1 MSRFRTLQKTVSKS
15 KHYLIDLQHIKC
27 IFAQYLSKF
36 SETYF
41 EHPTFQGVI
50 TFRHVN
56 PGCRCACPGHSMC
69 SIGPSARPCY
79 IRKLSKELSPHV
91 QGVTGFRIARDSSN
105 SKPLWNCPLMCKGLQ
120 TFVLHA
126 MAPTQSFNG
135 YVHILTLFAI
145 EEEVERELI
154 FAV

>member
-1 MSRFRTLQKTVSKS
+1 ML
-15 KHYLIDLQHIKC
+15 L
-27 IFAQYLSKF
+27 
-36 SETYF
+36 
-41 EHPTFQGVI
+41 PFQGVI